1 MSDVLHTFEL
11 SLLGNGRVAAQ
22 IDEKL
27 AEIAGYFD
35 EPHLYQRSGGKLRS
49 KVTIDLVFEMDCE
62 SSTPTKRCIASVKL
76 KRPQPLPIDHPIYV
90 RNGCVLVAK
99 EPEQVGFFVPMEGG
113 SRKGDAQ

>member
-1 MSDVLHTFEL
+1 MSEALHTFEI
-11 SLLGNGRVAAQ
+11 SLLGAGRVASQ

-27 AEIAGYFD
+27 AEIAGFFD

-62 SSTPTKRCIASVKL
+62 SATPTRRCIASVRL

-90 RNGCVLVAK
+90 RNGCLLVAR
-99 EPEQVGFFVPMEGG
+99 EPEQVGFFVPMSDG
-113 SRKGDAQ
+113 SKGDAQ